1 MFCEN
6 ECRMLH
12 ATQAAIARNRLDHI
26 IPRSYLKGFSNATG
40 KVAVFECV
48 TKRWFEANPANIGAE
63 RAYYDYSADSAPD
76 QTADDA
82 FKRLEEGFPPIR
94 TELIAGGFAGW
105 RARLPFLLEYAQ
117 MLRARS
123 RLFRTQFVE
132 NARGSIRGVV
142 DAVVTK
148 DDENIPTGLS
158 VRPYV
163 PANEPKT
170 EEQLRNLSITEM
182 RREIAKGAALFGNL
196 HWCVRTTQDM
206 GNPVITADQP
216 VIVLGSAGLSEE
228 TLTRDPD
235 TWIIFPLCREA
246 CLIGNCERMETDTE
260 PFEPSGL
267 QWLRGQF
274 FRADAGFIYSPAHV
288 DSTPSQTS

>member
-1 MFCEN
+1 
-6 ECRMLH
+6 
-12 ATQAAIARNRLDHI
+12 
-26 IPRSYLKGFSNATG
+26 
-40 KVAVFECV
+40 
-48 TKRWFEANPANIGAE
+48 
-63 RAYYDYSADSAPD
+63 
-76 QTADDA
+76 
-82 FKRLEEGFPPIR
+82 
-94 TELIAGGFAGW
+94 
-105 RARLPFLLEYAQ
+105 

-123 RLFRTQFVE
+123 HLFRTQFVE
-132 NARGSIRGVV
+132 NKRGSILGVV

-148 DDENIPTGLS
+148 DGENIPTGLK

-182 RREIAKGAALFGNL
+182 RGEIAKGAALFGNL

-206 GNPVITADQP
+206 SNPVITADQP

-228 TLTRDPD
+228 ALTRDPN

-246 CLIGNCERMETDTE
+246 CLIGNCERMETETE
-260 PFEPSGL
+260 PFQPSGL

-274 FRADAGFIYSPAHV
+274 FRADEGFIYSPAII